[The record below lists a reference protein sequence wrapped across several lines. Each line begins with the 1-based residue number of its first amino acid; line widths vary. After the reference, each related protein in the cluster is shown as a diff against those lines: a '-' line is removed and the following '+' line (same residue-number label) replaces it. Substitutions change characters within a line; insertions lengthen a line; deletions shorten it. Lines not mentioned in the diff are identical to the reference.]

1 DLSLCQIKSEMRIFM
16 SYSIGEVSKI
26 TDMSIHALRFYEK
39 KGLIKPFRNEQN
51 HRTFSDNDLLKI
63 QMIKNFKHIS
73 TPIEDINRFFS
84 LFENDDSTEI
94 RRQFLLSEEKRI
106 NDNIQK
112 LQEGKKFLKKI
123 LDDCYS

>member
-1 DLSLCQIKSEMRIFM
+1 M

-63 QMIKNFKHIS
+63 QMIKSFKHIS

-84 LFENDDSTEI
+84 LFKNDDSTEI

-112 LQEGKKFLKKI
+112 LQEGKKFLKRI